1 MKYLI
6 TVLFLL
12 LVSACYVQA
21 SAPPQDDA
29 GTDGMAL
36 KTCHVPGG
44 GMYNVTFKKLSG
56 DCPDVTEGGNA
67 WINPDGTRVDPPECK
82 DYSVVDPC
90 TTYVNEDCKSW
101 VYDQWLTG
109 QLNWSPSG
117 DQATGNLTF
126 TAYVLQNGALFCSS
140 VYETTFTLQW
150 QAAQ

>member
-6 TVLFLL
+6 TFLFSLII
-12 LVSACYVQA
+12 SACYVQTSTPA
-21 SAPPQDDA
+21 QDDA
-29 GTDGMAL
+29 GGDART
-36 KTCHVPGG
+36 KSCHVPAG

-67 WINPDGTRVDPPECK
+67 WINADGTRIDPPNCM

-109 QLNWSPSG
+109 QLNWAPNGAMAWG
-117 DQATGNLTF
+117 DLTF
-126 TAYVLQNGALFCSS
+126 TAYVIQNGALFCSS
-140 VYETTFTLQW
+140 VYQTTFILQW